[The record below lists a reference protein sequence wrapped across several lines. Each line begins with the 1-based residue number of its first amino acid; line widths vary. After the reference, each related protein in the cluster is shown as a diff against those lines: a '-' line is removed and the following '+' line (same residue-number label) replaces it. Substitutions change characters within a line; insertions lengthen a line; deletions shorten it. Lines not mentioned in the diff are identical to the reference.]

1 MRAPIVKSSAKPKAT
16 NKATP
21 GRSRR
26 VPTNKNNPAQ
36 DVATP
41 PSVPIITAA
50 SSTCDLRRRYASL
63 NRNRRLSIG
72 PAASN
77 CSASAS
83 TRSATR
89 ARRVERTL
97 RRDAIPE
104 SRKTGVSATWMTC
117 ATLSTLSRPSMCHHR
132 AVFVAGL
139 SKPTLL
145 RQLLPSRAF
154 SSKLHEVRKKSC
166 SRQGAYPP
174 QVATLGASL
183 KQDRRGMCSTILFR
197 QPDRNCPPSG
207 PSRAGPAPGGPAML
221 GRR

>member
-1 MRAPIVKSSAKPKAT
+1 MKSSAKPKAT

-26 VPTNKNNPAQ
+26 VPTNKSNPAQ

-63 NRNRRLSIG
+63 NRNRRPSTG
-72 PAASN
+72 PPASS

-89 ARRVERTL
+89 ARRVERTPS
-97 RRDAIPE
+97 RDAIPE
-104 SRKTGVSATWMTC
+104 SRKTGVSATWITC
-117 ATLSTLSRPSMCHHR
+117 ATLSTLSRPSICHHP
-132 AVFVAGL
+132 AVIVAGL

-145 RQLLPSRAF
+145 GQLLPIPRRLFKTPLSA
-154 SSKLHEVRKKSC
+154 SSFAVP
-166 SRQGAYPP
+166 QGAY
-174 QVATLGASL
+174 LGPDEDVRLA
-183 KQDRRGMCSTILFR
+183 I
-197 QPDRNCPPSG
+197 PDRA
-207 PSRAGPAPGGPAML
+207 RAHL
-221 GRR
+221 RSIS

>member
-1 MRAPIVKSSAKPKAT
+1 MKSSAKPKAT

-26 VPTNKNNPAQ
+26 VPTNKSNPAQ

-63 NRNRRLSIG
+63 NRNRRPSTG
-72 PAASN
+72 PPASS

-89 ARRVERTL
+89 ARRVERNSEQ
-97 RRDAIPE
+97 RRDSGKQEDGRERDLDNVRNAVDAFQAE
-104 SRKTGVSATWMTC
+104 H
-117 ATLSTLSRPSMCHHR
+117 LSSSCGDR
-132 AVFVAGL
+132 AGL

-145 RQLLPSRAF
+145 RQLLPIPRRLFKTPLSA
-154 SSKLHEVRKKSC
+154 SSFAVP
-166 SRQGAYPP
+166 QGAY
-174 QVATLGASL
+174 LG
-183 KQDRRGMCSTILFR
+183 
-197 QPDRNCPPSG
+197 PDEDVRLAIPN
-207 PSRAGPAPGGPAML
+207 RARAHL
-221 GRR
+221 RSIS